1 MHACRVKVLW
11 RHHVTYAYA
20 HIRIHAPSP
29 DILRISGENFFK
41 NFFKKYS
48 KVVYFQKN
56 M

>member
-1 MHACRVKVLW
+1 M
-11 RHHVTYAYA
+11 
-20 HIRIHAPSP
+20 RIHAPSP

-41 NFFKKYS
+41 KKKKKKYS